1 MVFNPIHMLFNQEF
15 LDSLSAQAAASPRLR
30 MHYDL
35 PDSSSD
41 GSMRMLNALE
51 PGTVIPIHRHLSTS
65 EEVICIRGCVEEVL
79 YNDQGSEIARYRLS
93 PESGLM
99 HCHVPIAQFHTC
111 QSLVSGSVIVEFKNG
126 PYDPLTTEDLLW

>member
-1 MVFNPIHMLFNQEF
+1 MLFNQEF

-35 PDSSSD
+35 RDSSSD

-65 EEVICIRGCVEEVL
+65 EEVILHQRVRGGGFL
-79 YNDQGSEIARYRLS
+79 
-93 PESGLM
+93 
-99 HCHVPIAQFHTC
+99 
-111 QSLVSGSVIVEFKNG
+111 
-126 PYDPLTTEDLLW
+126 

>member
-1 MVFNPIHMLFNQEF
+1 MIWFLLWSLLLIQIVLYVIRLLKSIYNHHINPIHMLFNQEF

-35 PDSSSD
+35 RDSSSD

-65 EEVICIRGCVEEVL
+65 EE
-79 YNDQGSEIARYRLS
+79 
-93 PESGLM
+93 
-99 HCHVPIAQFHTC
+99 
-111 QSLVSGSVIVEFKNG
+111 
-126 PYDPLTTEDLLW
+126 